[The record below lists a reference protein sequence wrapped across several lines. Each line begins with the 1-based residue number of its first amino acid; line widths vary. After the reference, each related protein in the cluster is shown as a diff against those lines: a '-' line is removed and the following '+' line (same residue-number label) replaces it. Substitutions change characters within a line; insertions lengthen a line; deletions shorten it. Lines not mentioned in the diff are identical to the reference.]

1 MRLEILLQPSL
12 EHATYLRYII
22 PFVLNHLSLFVLCE
36 AQCIPHGSAQTL
48 LTSTVSPMCLIDSS
62 TVSHYTMSCN
72 YLFVSALPGRR
83 STSQEPVRQALSVGS
98 LSAITSMPRCRWWR
112 LDGSRQP
119 LTPLAVTT
127 ITRWVLPLE
136 SAQWGSYLGH
146 CRTHSLAAQRVVHR
160 PAAEHPSPGSS
171 WERQTIMP
179 YLRPTKS
186 TF

>member
-1 MRLEILLQPSL
+1 MSFLHIAFGEAIISPPTFKEKGTKHHLLIGEWKFLEGFMRLEILLQPSL

-98 LSAITSMPRCRWWR
+98 LSAITSMPRCR
-112 LDGSRQP
+112 
-119 LTPLAVTT
+119 
-127 ITRWVLPLE
+127 
-136 SAQWGSYLGH
+136 
-146 CRTHSLAAQRVVHR
+146 
-160 PAAEHPSPGSS
+160 
-171 WERQTIMP
+171 
-179 YLRPTKS
+179 
-186 TF
+186 